1 MGVDE
6 IIGGGR
12 LVLVSE
18 ERRDANM
25 VSQPTT
31 VGCEHTEQGCA
42 ERSFFQRG
50 GATMKICGAGRG
62 GAGRR

>member
-6 IIGGGR
+6 IVGGGR

-31 VGCEHTEQGCA
+31 VGCEHIELHY
-42 ERSFFQRG
+42 
-50 GATMKICGAGRG
+50 
-62 GAGRR
+62 